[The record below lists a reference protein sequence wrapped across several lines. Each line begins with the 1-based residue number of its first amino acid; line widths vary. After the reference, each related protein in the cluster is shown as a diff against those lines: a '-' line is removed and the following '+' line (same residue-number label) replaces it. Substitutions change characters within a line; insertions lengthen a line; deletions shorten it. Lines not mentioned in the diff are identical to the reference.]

1 MDTQEKK
8 PTGLILKSSAFR
20 EGEMIPAKNT
30 CDGDNVNPLL
40 EIRNIPIGTLS
51 LALVVEDPDATGGK
65 VWDHWLIW
73 NIEAKTQYISEDNLP
88 FGAVQGTT
96 SFGKQKYG
104 GPCPPRGNSPHR
116 YMFKIYALDAL
127 LDLPAGSTKV
137 ELEKAMAGHILAQTV
152 LTGLYS
158 RK

>member
-1 MDTQEKK
+1 
-8 PTGLILKSSAFR
+8 
-20 EGEMIPAKNT
+20 
-30 CDGDNVNPLL
+30 
-40 EIRNIPIGTLS
+40 
-51 LALVVEDPDATGGK
+51 
-65 VWDHWLIW
+65 
-73 NIEAKTQYISEDNLP
+73 
-88 FGAVQGTT
+88 VQGTT